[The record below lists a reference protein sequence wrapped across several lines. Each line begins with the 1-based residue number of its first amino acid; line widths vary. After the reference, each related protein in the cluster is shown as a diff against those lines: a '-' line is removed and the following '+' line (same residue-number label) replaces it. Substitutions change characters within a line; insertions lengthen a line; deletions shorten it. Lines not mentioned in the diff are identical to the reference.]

1 MSKLRIALPK
11 GRMFA
16 PAVEI
21 LKEAGLVNRELDD
34 DSRKLVLPDP
44 SGEVEFILSK
54 AVDVQTYVEHGVA
67 DLGVAGKDILL
78 ESGADVCELVDLKF
92 GGCRLVVALPEEENI
107 KSLDELPLTGR
118 VATKYT
124 NVARKFF
131 TEQGFQMEL
140 VKLNGSIELAPLI
153 GLADM
158 IVDISSTGT
167 TLRKN
172 NLVEIAEIAK
182 SSARLIVN
190 RVSYKT
196 ENKKISE
203 TVKQVKEVVENKG

>member
-1 MSKLRIALPK
+1 MNKLTVALPK
-11 GRMFA
+11 GRMFD
-16 PAVEI
+16 PSVDIFQEV
-21 LKEAGLVNRELDD
+21 GLVNRELDD
-34 DSRKLVLPDP
+34 DSRKLILPDAEEP
-44 SGEVEFILSK
+44 VEFILSK

-67 DLGVAGKDILL
+67 DLGVVGKDILL
-78 ESGADVCELVDLKF
+78 ESEADVYEVVDLKF
-92 GGCRLVVALPEEENI
+92 GDCRLVVALPEARGI
-107 KSLDELPLTGR
+107 TSLEELPLTER

-124 NVARKFF
+124 NIAQNFF
-131 TEQGFQMEL
+131 TERGFQVEL

-172 NLVEIAEIAK
+172 NLVEIAEIAS

-190 RVSYKT
+190 EVSYKT
-196 ENKKISE
+196 QHEKLQSIIKRI
-203 TVKQVKEVVENKG
+203 KQVVD

>member
-1 MSKLRIALPK
+1 MNKLRVALPK
-11 GRMFA
+11 GRMFST
-16 PAVEI
+16 AVDI
-21 LKEAGLVNRELDD
+21 LRKADLVHRELDD

-67 DLGVAGKDILL
+67 DIGIAGKDILL
-78 ESGADVCELVDLKF
+78 EAEADVYEVADLEF
-92 GGCRLVVALPEEENI
+92 GSCRLVVALPED
-107 KSLDELPLTGR
+107 KGVTSLAELPLTGR

-124 NVARKFF
+124 NVAQKFF
-131 TEQGFQMEL
+131 TQRGFQVEL

-167 TLRKN
+167 TLREN
-172 NLVEIAEIAK
+172 NLVEIAEIAR

-190 RVSYKT
+190 QVSYKT
-196 ENKKISE
+196 EDKRIREIVDRVKKV
-203 TVKQVKEVVENKG
+203 VKSRN

>member
-1 MSKLRIALPK
+1 MDKLTIALPK

-16 PAVEI
+16 PSTEI
-21 LKEAGLVNRELDD
+21 LREVGLVNRELDD
-34 DSRKLVLPDP
+34 DSRKLILPDAQEP
-44 SGEVEFILSK
+44 VEFILSK

-67 DLGVAGKDILL
+67 DLGIVGKDILL
-78 ESGADVCELVDLKF
+78 ESAADVYELVDLGF
-92 GGCRLVVALPEEENI
+92 GDCRVVVALPEARGI
-107 KSLDELPLTGR
+107 DSLSELPLTGR

-124 NVARKFF
+124 NLAREFF
-131 TEQGFQMEL
+131 TEHGFQVEL

-190 RVSYKT
+190 EVSYKT
-196 ENKKISE
+196 QYKKIQSI
-203 TVKQVKEVVENKG
+203 VKQVQSVVN

>member
-1 MSKLRIALPK
+1 MGRLRIALPK
-11 GRMFA
+11 GRMFD

-21 LKEAGLVNRELDD
+21 LRKVGLVNRELDD
-34 DSRKLVLPDP
+34 DSRKLVLPD
-44 SGEVEFILSK
+44 EKNDVEFILSK

-78 ESGADVCELVDLKF
+78 ESEADVYEVADLGF
-92 GGCRLVVALPEEENI
+92 GECRLVVALSKQAGI
-107 KSLDELPLTGR
+107 TSLEELPLTSR

-124 NVARKFF
+124 NVAEKFF
-131 TEQGFQMEL
+131 TKRGFQVEL

-153 GLADM
+153 GLVDM

-167 TLRKN
+167 TLKKN
-172 NLVEIAEIAK
+172 NLVEIGEIAK

-196 ENKKISE
+196 EDQRIIKII
-203 TVKQVKEVVENKG
+203 KQVKEVVKE

>member
-1 MSKLRIALPK
+1 MSKLTIALPK
-11 GRMFA
+11 GRMFE
-16 PAVEI
+16 PSVEI
-21 LKEAGLVNRELDD
+21 LREINLVNRELDD
-34 DSRKLVLPDP
+34 DSRKLILPD
-44 SGEVEFILSK
+44 GEASVEFILSK

-67 DLGVAGKDILL
+67 DLGIAGKDMLL
-78 ESGADVCELVDLKF
+78 ESEADVYEMVDLGF
-92 GGCRLVVALPEEENI
+92 GNCRIVVALPEERGIN
-107 KSLDELPLTGR
+107 SLNELPLTGR

-124 NVARKFF
+124 NLTRKFF
-131 TEQGFQMEL
+131 SNQGFQVEL

-172 NLVEIAEIAK
+172 NLVEIAEIAQ

-190 RVSYKT
+190 QVSYKT
-196 ENKKISE
+196 KHEWIKKIITGIE
-203 TVKQVKEVVENKG
+203 KLV